1 MTEPLTA
8 EPVAMALGTDVA
20 KGPVQHKTGPISKIA
35 ATLVNCIRNMKK
47 RGKEGIIDNTA

>member
-8 EPVAMALGTDVA
+8 EAVAMALGTDVA

-35 ATLVNCIRNMKK
+35 ATLVNELFDPFQLIV
-47 RGKEGIIDNTA
+47 T